1 MSNEADATPQEP
13 QQMKKASDLD
23 AGWLKGSSVCSLAGP
38 FEEDKLETLQVES
51 SQPKLEF
58 AWFAV
63 KAKNGNTDQEE
74 REKQVAMQEQVAL
87 GIIKPNGLPV
97 GWKENPTDALRAQ
110 GADRGMPAPQQAQS
124 QAKPKLP
131 GGKLGRKLLRERDRA
146 IQKDMNR
153 LVREEKLKTKNSLI
167 SRLQASENTSTRNGN
182 KK

>member
-1 MSNEADATPQEP
+1 
-13 QQMKKASDLD
+13 LD
-23 AGWLKGSSVCSLAGP
+23 AGWLKGSTVCSLAGP
-38 FEEDKLETLQVES
+38 FEEEKLEPLQVET

-74 REKQVAMQEQVAL
+74 KEKQIAMQEQVAL

-97 GWKENPTDALRAQ
+97 GWKENPEDAMRAQ
-110 GADRGMPAPQQAQS
+110 GADRGMPAPEQA

-167 SRLQASENTSTRNGN
+167 SRLQGPENTSTRNGN
-182 KK
+182 K